1 MISALKIM
9 ERAELTMHRMH
20 QVMKENKDYVKST
33 IEKNIKTKLGFF
45 GRMKSIG
52 EPLDRLNNNG
62 RVQWW
67 WHLLPSL
74 TT

>member
-9 ERAELTMHRMH
+9 ERAELTMHSKH
-20 QVMKENKDYVKST
+20 QVMKENKDYDKST
-33 IEKNIKTKLGFF
+33 IEKNSETQLGFF

-52 EPLDRLNNNG
+52 EPSDRLSNNG
-62 RVQWW
+62 RVQWR